1 MEMSYDDYKYVPGL
15 KSYNQYIADY
25 IEIVEQE
32 KIRTCIWQKLL
43 IKLVKKTFATED
55 LRIDNDQVEKYF
67 SYQKYFP
74 FQLIEW
80 EKFCFVLHN
89 CVFKINGLPRW
100 PDLFIFGGRGL
111 GKNGYISYED
121 FCLLTPTNGI
131 RNYHIDICANSEDQ
145 ARTSFEEIY
154 DILEKSEHSKKLK
167 RFFNWTKE
175 EIVNIKTNSKLR
187 ARTNNPRGKD
197 SLRTGKVD
205 FDEIH
210 EYENWKNINVFTTGL
225 GKKPHPRRTYASTNG
240 YVRDG
245 VLDSLIEKSEMILKG
260 EMKDNGFLPFICK
273 LDDEK
278 EVEDPKNW
286 EKANPSLPYF
296 PNLMEEILKE
306 YEDYKMNPSINTDFM
321 VKRMNIAKQQN
332 VQAVAKIEDIKMTN
346 REVPDLK
353 KMSCVAGLDLMK
365 RNDFLSAS
373 LLFKKDGMYYVISH
387 TWVCKQ
393 SADWSRIR
401 APLQEWEAMNLLTIV
416 DEVEINP
423 RLAVDWLQEMST
435 IYRIEKVAADS
446 YRYTLIREALESG
459 GFTDVKMLRPSD
471 IMRIA
476 TMVESIFLSHSVVWG
491 NNPLLRWATNN
502 TKMVPTVNN
511 NYKFDKIEPK
521 SRKNDP
527 FMSFVHAFAIA
538 DEYLFETKELVFM
551 DPITI

>member
-1 MEMSYDDYKYVPGL
+1 MEMNYDEYPYVPGL
-15 KSYNQYIADY
+15 KNYNQYIADY
-25 IEIVEQE
+25 IEIVEKE
-32 KIRTCIWQKLL
+32 KVRTCIWQKLL
-43 IKLVKKTFATED
+43 VKLVKKTFATEELNLD
-55 LRIDNDQVEKYF
+55 SEQVDKYF
-67 SYQKYFP
+67 TYQKYFP
-74 FQLIEW
+74 FQLFPW
-80 EKFCFVLHN
+80 QKFCFILHN
-89 CVFKINGLPRW
+89 CVFKSNGLPRW
-100 PDLFIFGGRGL
+100 PDLFLFGGRGL

-131 RNYHIDICANSEDQ
+131 KNYHIDICANSEDQ

-167 RFFNWTKE
+167 RFFTWTKE

-205 FDEIH
+205 FDEVH
-210 EYENWKNINVFTTGL
+210 EYENWKNINVFTGGL

-245 VLDSLIEKSEMILKG
+245 VLDSLIEKSELILKG
-260 EMKDNGFLPFICK
+260 EMNDNGFLPFICK

-278 EVEDPKNW
+278 EVDDPKNW

-296 PNLMEEILKE
+296 PNLMEEIIKE
-306 YEDYKMNPSINTDFM
+306 YEDYKLNPNINTDFM

-332 VQAVAKIEDIKMTN
+332 VQAVAKIDDIKMTN
-346 REVPDLK
+346 RKVPDLK
-353 KMSCVAGLDLMK
+353 GMSCVAGLDLMK
-365 RNDFLSAS
+365 RNDFLSVS
-373 LLFKKDGMYYVISH
+373 LLFKKDGIYYVISH

-393 SADWSRIR
+393 SADWPRIR
-401 APLQEWEAMNLLTIV
+401 APLQEWEAMKHLTIV

-423 RLAVDWLQEMST
+423 KLAVDWLLEMST
-435 IYRIEKVAADS
+435 IYSIVKVAADS
-446 YRYTLIREALESG
+446 YRYALIREALENG
-459 GFTDVKMLRPSD
+459 GFNDVKMLRPSD
-471 IMRIA
+471 IMRVAAMI
-476 TMVESIFLSHSVVWG
+476 ESLFLSHSIIWG
-491 NNPLLRWATNN
+491 DIPLLRWATNN

-511 NYKFDKIEPK
+511 NYKFEKIEPK

-527 FMSFVHAFAIA
+527 FMSFVHAYAIA
-538 DEYLFETKELVFM
+538 DEYLIEPSELVFI